1 MQSAQSIV
9 DISSEPLTGANAK
22 PTNGNPAIV
31 DAFIDMYQ
39 QLNKDN
45 LFLLRQVYRDDIAF
59 RDPMHEVSGID
70 DLTRYFANMYLN
82 VSHIEFN
89 IKEVVV
95 SHNNSQAALYWTM
108 TYSHPKLNKG
118 QYIQVE
124 GMSQLK
130 FDDKIYS
137 HRDYFDL
144 GQMLYEQ
151 VPFLGGLIGLL
162 KNRAAK

>member
-1 MQSAQSIV
+1 MQGTKSVV
-9 DISSEPLTGANAK
+9 DTSEPSKSVNIMSSHGY
-22 PTNGNPAIV
+22 PAVI

-39 QLNKDN
+39 KLNKDN
-45 LFLLRQVYRDDIAF
+45 LHLLRQVYRDDIGF
-59 RDPMHEVSGID
+59 RDPMHQVNGID

-82 VSHIEFN
+82 VTHIEFD

-95 SHNNSQAALYWTM
+95 NHNNTQAALYWTM
-108 TYSHPKLNKG
+108 MYCHPKLKKG
-118 QYIQVE
+118 QLIHVD

-130 FDDKIYS
+130 FDDKIYA

-162 KNRAAK
+162 KNRASQ